1 MREMD
6 YLEEADEDTQEGKF
20 LTFQL
25 NGEVYGIE
33 IRNVLE
39 IIGIQKVTPLPDLPH
54 YFKGVIN
61 LRGKVI
67 PVLDVRLK
75 FGIPPL
81 DYHDRTCIVVAKIE
95 DYEVGLIVDRVDEVI
110 DIPQEKIE
118 LPPKISKNSKSKYL
132 QGMGN
137 LEDKVVIL
145 LDVSKFLLDQEISL
159 VDELSAETA

>member
-81 DYHDRTCIVVAKIE
+81 EYHDRTCIVVARIE

-118 LPPKISKNSKSKYL
+118 LPPKISTNSKSKYL

-145 LDVSKFLLDQEISL
+145 LDVSKFLLDQDITLVNEIAS
-159 VDELSAETA
+159 E